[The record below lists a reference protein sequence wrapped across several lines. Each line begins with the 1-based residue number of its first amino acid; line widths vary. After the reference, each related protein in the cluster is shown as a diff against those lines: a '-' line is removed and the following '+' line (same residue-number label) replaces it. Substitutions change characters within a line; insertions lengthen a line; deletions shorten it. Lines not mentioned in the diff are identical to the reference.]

1 MVKIFNHDGKKRPTI
16 EEIKNHPWMQ
26 KPFSTK
32 LNRQNIMER
41 LNEKRSAKT
50 SDSSREDGNSR
61 GEGDDMLEVVRQVSE
76 LEIFKF
82 NDITDHD
89 ITVTPK
95 TIWDDLETFNL
106 DYFDERLRL
115 EANLEKKYFKLF
127 LDDEKLEVKI
137 KFFQLTGSEEEDEQ
151 PRLRMRFIKKR
162 GDISKWYDLFNDLKD
177 TVFEDTLLSNKN
189 HLDEDLTNST
199 NEDSV
204 SV

>member
-1 MVKIFNHDGKKRPTI
+1 
-16 EEIKNHPWMQ
+16 
-26 KPFSTK
+26 
-32 LNRQNIMER
+32 
-41 LNEKRSAKT
+41 
-50 SDSSREDGNSR
+50 
-61 GEGDDMLEVVRQVSE
+61 
-76 LEIFKF
+76 
-82 NDITDHD
+82 
-89 ITVTPK
+89 
-95 TIWDDLETFNL
+95 
-106 DYFDERLRL
+106 
-115 EANLEKKYFKLF
+115 LF

-137 KFFQLTGSEEEDEQ
+137 KFFKLSGSEEEDEQ

>member
-1 MVKIFNHDGKKRPTI
+1 MIKIFNHDGKKRPTI

-32 LNRQNIMER
+32 LNRQSIMER

-61 GEGDDMLEVVRQVSE
+61 GEGDAMLELVRQVSE

-137 KFFQLTGSEEEDEQ
+137 KFF
-151 PRLRMRFIKKR
+151 K
-162 GDISKWYDLFNDLKD
+162 
-177 TVFEDTLLSNKN
+177 LSGQ
-189 HLDEDLTNST
+189 
-199 NEDSV
+199 
-204 SV
+204 

>member
-1 MVKIFNHDGKKRPTI
+1 
-16 EEIKNHPWMQ
+16 
-26 KPFSTK
+26 
-32 LNRQNIMER
+32 MER

-61 GEGDDMLEVVRQVSE
+61 GEGDAMLEVVRQVSE

-137 KFFQLTGSEEEDEQ
+137 KFF
-151 PRLRMRFIKKR
+151 K
-162 GDISKWYDLFNDLKD
+162 
-177 TVFEDTLLSNKN
+177 LSGQ
-189 HLDEDLTNST
+189 
-199 NEDSV
+199 
-204 SV
+204 